1 MTPAEAAELLAY
13 AGTFDGRKASLIA
26 AKAWADALHDVPL
39 DQDTFRAIAAFYG
52 TNTLDAAA
60 RFDPT
65 KRRWL
70 EPHHVRYHRQQIRNS
85 RLNEA
90 NVMYAG
96 NPDETP
102 VESIQN
108 RRALISA
115 AASGQLPPQTTTKA
129 LTSGEPV
136 DADGRGRAMLRAI
149 GRESLSRRPE
159 FAAPCPHCLA
169 PAGQP
174 CTNSHG
180 KRRLDAHPSRI
191 EASRAVNSGKT
202 PTDNSAATEEIDR
215 RRAAAAAH
223 MARLSDEERDQL
235 AKFQEDLRKEPT
247 EDGDTKP
254 EATES

>member
-1 MTPAEAAELLAY
+1 MNAAEAARLLGHA
-13 AGTFDGRKASLIA
+13 AAFDNRTVGEATAR
-26 AKAWADALHDVPL
+26 AWATALRDIPL
-39 DQDTFRAIAAFYG
+39 DQDTLDAVAAFYG
-52 TNTLDAAA
+52 ANTFDTAS

-70 EPHHVRYHRQQIRNS
+70 EPHHVRYHRQQIRNG
-85 RLNEA
+85 RLADA

-115 AASGQLPPQTTTKA
+115 AASGEAPAQTTTKA
-129 LTSGEPV
+129 LTTGEPV
-136 DADGRGRAMLRAI
+136 DANGRGRAMLRAI

-169 PAGQP
+169 PTGQP
-174 CTNSHG
+174 CTNGHG
-180 KRRLDAHPSRI
+180 HQRRDAHPSRI
-191 EASRAVNSGKT
+191 EASRAINSGET
-202 PTDNSAATEEIDR
+202 PSNHSAATEEIDR

-223 MARLSDEERDQL
+223 MARMSEEERDQL
-235 AKFQEDLRKEPT
+235 AKFQEELRKDPADDDE
-247 EDGDTKP
+247 P
-254 EATES
+254 EAAES

>member
-1 MTPAEAAELLAY
+1 MNAAEAARLLGHA
-13 AGTFDGRKASLIA
+13 AAFDNRTVGEASA
-26 AKAWADALHDVPL
+26 RAWAMALRDIPL
-39 DQDTFRAIAAFYG
+39 DQDTLDAVAAFYG
-52 TNTLDAAA
+52 TNTLDASA

-65 KRRWL
+65 KRRWI

-102 VESIQN
+102 AESIQN

-115 AASGQLPPQTTTKA
+115 AASGKVPAQTATKA
-129 LTSGEPV
+129 LTTGEPV

-191 EASRAVNSGKT
+191 DASRAVNSGKT
-202 PTDNSAATEEIDR
+202 PTDHSAATEEIDR

-235 AKFQEDLRKEPT
+235 AKFQEELRKDPAADDE
-247 EDGDTKP
+247 P
-254 EATES
+254 EAPES